1 MTKKIRYRDLPLDF
15 WNTVIYYEYFV
26 SHSGFLEV
34 EPHINIWTST
44 GERYYINAN
53 ELRDGRFERVIP
65 FFESMANLEKI
76 EKGEFYYWDWK
87 LVPEGWNYYY
97 APHNHCFIPDSVYQ
111 EFSVKIEKA
120 EQARKNNVRADMSIE
135 ELVAERLLWKC
146 LLKQAYQKNLNV
158 NINEEAITYIRLNE
172 KIHVYDEPYAGR
184 ILDIHQIVED
194 DRAKLK
200 EAVAWSIDYT
210 TPISGLYNLIKVIIY
225 FEETE
230 PFVLSYEFERK
241 ELSSYIDE
249 DEFMNSFM
257 EIAGCD
263 LGNKEDGYNFKN
275 ALNGYSVYQKMEH
288 HDIYWI
294 RDDVYVKHYK
304 SVIEPFI
311 NYSGNMR
318 FLSSPICG
326 CIEKKKGYISEG

>member
-1 MTKKIRYRDLPLDF
+1 MIRHQLEYQNLPLDF
-15 WNTVIYYEYFV
+15 WNTVIYYEFFV

-34 EPHINIWTST
+34 EPHINIWTLT
-44 GERYYINAN
+44 GERYYINVN

-65 FFESMANLEKI
+65 FFESMANQEKI

-97 APHNHCFIPDSVYQ
+97 APHNHCFISDSVYQ

-120 EQARKNNVRADMSIE
+120 EQDRKNDTRADMSIE
-135 ELVAERLLWKC
+135 ELVTEQLLWKC
-146 LLKQAYQKNLNV
+146 LLKQAYKKVLDV
-158 NINEEAITYIRLNE
+158 DINEDAITYIRLNE

-184 ILDIHQIVED
+184 RLDIHQIAD
-194 DRAKLK
+194 DEKAELK

-210 TPISGLYNLIKVIIY
+210 TPISGLYNLIKVVIY
-225 FEETE
+225 FEDTE
-230 PFVLSYEFERK
+230 PFVISYEFERK

-249 DEFMNSFM
+249 DEFMHPFM

-263 LGNKEDGYNFKN
+263 LGGKENGYNFKN
-275 ALNGYSVYQKMEH
+275 APNGYSVYQKMEH
-288 HDIYWI
+288 YNIYWI
-294 RDDVYVKHYK
+294 RDDIYKKHYE

-311 NYSGNMR
+311 NYSGKL
-318 FLSSPICG
+318 FLSLNSEPLSPHT
-326 CIEKKKGYISEG
+326 KYH